1 MTSQILN
8 TLGHW
13 YSWRHDQ
20 STAHLDCRHRYGR
33 NTLWTLR
40 TRKRQGLV
48 EMNFIDKWKRKRRI
62 KKLVSQ
68 LIDFDPGSDYD
79 EEGIP
84 YWDKWHLKEE
94 E

>member
-1 MTSQILN
+1 MMPDNWKKMSLLKQ
-8 TLGHW
+8 
-13 YSWRHDQ
+13 
-20 STAHLDCRHRYGR
+20 
-33 NTLWTLR
+33 
-40 TRKRQGLV
+40 
-48 EMNFIDKWKRKRRI
+48 WKRKRRI

-68 LIDFDPGSDYD
+68 LMDFDPGSDYD